1 MNFFLKCIF
10 LILPII
16 VSGCKKDEKKL
27 DLSMDAITT
36 NNLIKDVIDEINN
49 NYADEV
55 TREKLE
61 IGAING
67 MLGFLD
73 EYSMYIS
80 QDEFDAFNNSTRGSF
95 LGVGIEIKQIRDGI
109 EITSVI
115 DNSPASIAGLK
126 TSDVMTKI
134 DDKDVSEMTIKDV
147 ISKLS
152 SDSALKIKVSIVRNK
167 TEKFD
172 VVLKKSV
179 IQLESVKYD
188 FVSDIAVIKISYF
201 NEGTISSVSQAIK
214 KLLKNKSVGVILD
227 LRNNPG
233 GILEQSIGVC
243 DLFLNNKKIVELKSR
258 NAEETRIIMSDD
270 TDLINNIPMVV
281 LIDSNT
287 ASGGELVAAALGE
300 NKRAIL
306 LGEKTYG
313 KGSLQTIIPIPGRG
327 AIKLTTSYFISPNG
341 NPINQNGV
349 TPDIEISKESS
360 IDYIEDGKLEND
372 IFILRAMDLIHGI
385 SALGNVKKIG
395 N

>member
-1 MNFFLKCIF
+1 MKNFLKFIF
-10 LILPII
+10 LILPLII
-16 VSGCKKDEKKL
+16 SGCKKDEKKL
-27 DLSMDAITT
+27 DLSIDAITT
-36 NNLIKDVIDEINN
+36 NNLIRDVIEEINN

-115 DNSPASIAGLK
+115 DNSPASIGGLK
-126 TSDVMTKI
+126 VSDVIAKI

-152 SDSALKIKVSIVRNK
+152 SDSALKIKVSITRNK

-172 VVLKKSV
+172 IVLKKSV

-188 FVSDIAVIKISYF
+188 FVSDIAIIKISYF
-201 NEGTISSVSQAIK
+201 NEGTVSGVSQAIK
-214 KLLKNKSVGVILD
+214 KLLKNKSTGVILD

-233 GILEQSIGVC
+233 GILEQAIGVC

-258 NAEETRIIMSDD
+258 NAEESHTIMADD

-341 NPINQNGV
+341 NHINQKGV
-349 TPDIEISKESS
+349 TPDIEISKEST
-360 IDYIEDGKLEND
+360 IDCAEDGKLESD

>member
-258 NAEETRIIMSDD
+258 NAEETRIIMSDH